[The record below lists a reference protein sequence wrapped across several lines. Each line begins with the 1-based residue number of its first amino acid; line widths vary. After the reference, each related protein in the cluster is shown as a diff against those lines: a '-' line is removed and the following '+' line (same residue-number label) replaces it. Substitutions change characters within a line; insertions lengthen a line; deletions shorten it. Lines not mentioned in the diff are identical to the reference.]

1 MQPHNEPPID
11 PLADTNPSLAV
22 RPVPL
27 LSPDGDALPRW
38 RRLAGWL
45 SLFGAVAF
53 TLATIALLLLPT
65 PDPTPSEPFI
75 AEDGAVTPFEEMVN
89 VPTLEASPE
98 PPTSQP
104 LVSTGEAWPLIP
116 SDRAAALL
124 LTPVQPLGDLALTGL
139 RYEPFTQ
146 ASSSG
151 RTSIIEYRA
160 VPGDTI
166 DSIAQRFGLQ
176 RETIAWCNDRRI
188 VQVLRPND
196 VLVIPPVDGACQLA
210 IGSAT
215 IAQIAERLKVSDP
228 YAVIDSPY
236 NEALSDYEPDQIL
249 PSGTF
254 VFVPGGQGELITWR
268 PPVEQQV
275 DANGNVV
282 TLAFAPGQAGSCGA
296 VAPGGGSFWTN
307 PLPNGTFVRGYYAGH
322 TGIDIAASEG
332 TPIRAANSG
341 PVLYSGWN
349 TWGYG
354 NTVVLAHGPFSTLYG
369 HMSSTAVR
377 CGEFVSAGQVI
388 GYVGSTGNSS
398 GPHLH
403 FEIRYNNEPQNPS
416 GTPGIGW

>member
-1 MQPHNEPPID
+1 MQLHDDPPID
-11 PLADTNPSLAV
+11 PLADTNPSLTV
-22 RPVPL
+22 RPIDPSQSHL
-27 LSPDGDALPRW
+27 DELPRW
-38 RRLAGWL
+38 RRLMGWL
-45 SLFGAVAF
+45 SLAGASLF
-53 TLATIALLLLPT
+53 TLATIGLLLLPT
-65 PDPTPSEPFI
+65 PSAP
-75 AEDGAVTPFEEMVN
+75 AL
-89 VPTLEASPE
+89 PTLEASLQPAFTLTDN
-98 PPTSQP
+98 PPTATTTAASTP
-104 LVSTGEAWPLIP
+104 LPEGMGDDWPIIP
-116 SDRAAALL
+116 SDLAAALL
-124 LTPVQPLGDLALTGL
+124 LTPVQPLGDISPDRLTGL
-139 RYEPFTQ
+139 RYDPFTR

-151 RTSIIEYRA
+151 RTTIVEYRA
-160 VPGDTI
+160 VQGDTI
-166 DSIAQRFGLQ
+166 DAIAQRFGIQ
-176 RETIAWCNDRRI
+176 RETIAWCNDRRV

-196 VLVIPPVDGACQLA
+196 VLIIPPVDGACELA
-210 IGSAT
+210 IGSTT
-215 IAQIAERLKVSDP
+215 IAQIAARLKVTDP
-228 YAVIDSPY
+228 YVVIDSPY
-236 NEALSDYEPDQIL
+236 NEALADYEPDQIL

-282 TLAFAPGQAGSCGA
+282 TLSFAPGQAGSCGA

-349 TWGYG
+349 SWGYG

-377 CGEFVSAGQVI
+377 CGEFVNAGQVI
-388 GYVGSTGNSS
+388 GYVGNTGNSS